1 MAPGNPWPF
10 NEKIDLHYM
19 NPGSGSANDFI
30 GVKIG
35 DVNSSVQANA
45 GQLLPRS
52 AGKNMHVKATGKGN
66 LEQGEVIE
74 VVFEFP
80 EVVSGFQWTMELGGL
95 EFVDVSSEDILINRQ
110 NIGVLS
116 EGILTMSW
124 NGEINQSSRDQA
136 GMSIKIKFKVTRSGR
151 LINMIDL
158 TSKVTHAE
166 AYSLNGDIQDV
177 NLTFSSTGI
186 FTDFALY
193 QNKPNPWNSQ
203 TLIGFHLPF
212 DAPATLTIYDLN
224 GRVIKTITGTYKA
237 GYNSV
242 TLSADDIPVSG
253 VLYYRLES
261 GQYTASKKMVL
272 VQ

>member
-1 MAPGNPWPF
+1 
-10 NEKIDLHYM
+10 
-19 NPGSGSANDFI
+19 
-30 GVKIG
+30 
-35 DVNSSVQANA
+35 
-45 GQLLPRS
+45 
-52 AGKNMHVKATGKGN
+52 
-66 LEQGEVIE
+66 VIE

-80 EVVSGFQWTMELGGL
+80 EVVSGFQWTMETSGL

-110 NIGVLS
+110 NFGVLS
-116 EGILTMSW
+116 ANMLTMSW
-124 NGEINQSSRDQA
+124 NGEITENSRQEE
-136 GMSIKIKFKVTRSGR
+136 GMSIKIKFKVTQAGR

-166 AYSLNGDIQDV
+166 AYSLNGDIQEV

-203 TLIGFHLPF
+203 TLIGFHLPT
-212 DAPATLTIYDLN
+212 DAPATLTVYDLN
-224 GRVIKTITGTYKA
+224 GKVVKAISGTYKA
-237 GYNSV
+237 GYNTI
-242 TLSADDIPVSG
+242 TLSADEMPVSG

-272 VQ
+272 VH